1 MSCYD
6 WVMAVDRNETKPDS
20 QGAQSVLRRLL
31 ELEGLLRETYRELG
45 GAERAIREEREGY
58 SR

>member
-1 MSCYD
+1 
-6 WVMAVDRNETKPDS
+6 MAVDRNETKPDS